1 MEILNYYCRL
11 NKILQNHVIMK
22 MKTHLATLLVILA
35 GSGPLLSAT
44 EVERLRALCSEQ
56 EMQIRQLELKISRLT
71 DTPPPSN
78 KKFSLPEVPLNSEPT
93 SEAATYTVVSGDSIE
108 RIARKTGF
116 SVSELA
122 KLNDLTPETIIHPG
136 QTIKLPDST
145 NLVENTQEKPASVRS
160 HQIQSGETYYRI
172 SRKYGVSV
180 DELIAANPGVNHRA
194 LRVGQSINIPS
205 DQFAQAPE
213 PKPTPSLNSS
223 PSIPISNNPAPIE
236 KPRASDKPVRIDK
249 EITYGDFALKHGT
262 NTKRLD
268 ELNGLELD
276 PRTVLATGSEL
287 YIPAQ
292 P

>member
-1 MEILNYYCRL
+1 
-11 NKILQNHVIMK
+11 MK
-22 MKTHLATLLVILA
+22 MKTQLASLLVILA

-56 EMQIRQLELKISRLT
+56 EMQIQQLELKISRLT

-78 KKFSLPEVPLNSEPT
+78 KKISLPEVPLNSEPT
-93 SEAATYTVVSGDSIE
+93 SEVATYTVVSGDSIE

-116 SVSELA
+116 SVSELT
-122 KLNDLTPETIIHPG
+122 KLNNLTPETVIHPG
-136 QTIKLPDST
+136 QTIKLPCTT
-145 NLVENTQEKPASVRS
+145 NLVENTPEKPASVRS
-160 HQIQSGETYYRI
+160 HKVQSGETYYRI

-194 LRVGQSINIPS
+194 LRVGQSISIPS
-205 DQFAQAPE
+205 DQIVEAPE
-213 PKPTPSLNSS
+213 PKPLPSLSSS
-223 PSIPISNNPAPIE
+223 PSIPISNNPTPIE
-236 KPRASDKPVRIDK
+236 KPRASDKPVRINT

>member
-1 MEILNYYCRL
+1 M
-11 NKILQNHVIMK
+11 NKTMQNPVIMK

-35 GSGPLLSAT
+35 ASGPLLSAT
-44 EVERLRALCSEQ
+44 EVERLRALCAEQ
-56 EMQIRQLELKISRLT
+56 EMQIRQLEIKISRLT

-78 KKFSLPEVPLNSEPT
+78 KKLSLPEVPPNSEPT
-93 SEAATYTVVSGDSIE
+93 SQAATYTVVSGDSIE

-122 KLNDLTPETIIHPG
+122 KLNNLTPKTIIHPG
-136 QTIKLPDST
+136 QLIKLPGTT
-145 NLVENTQEKPASVRS
+145 NFVENTPSRPSSARS
-160 HQIQSGETYYRI
+160 HKVQSGETYYRI
-172 SRKYGVSV
+172 SRKYDVSV
-180 DELIAANPGVNHRA
+180 DELIAANPGVNHRS
-194 LRVGQSINIPS
+194 LRVGQSIKIPS
-205 DQFAQAPE
+205 DQIAQAPE
-213 PKPTPSLNSS
+213 PQPTPSLNST
-223 PSIPISNNPAPIE
+223 PSIPVSNKPAPLQ
-236 KPRASDKPVRIDK
+236 KPRASDKPIRINA